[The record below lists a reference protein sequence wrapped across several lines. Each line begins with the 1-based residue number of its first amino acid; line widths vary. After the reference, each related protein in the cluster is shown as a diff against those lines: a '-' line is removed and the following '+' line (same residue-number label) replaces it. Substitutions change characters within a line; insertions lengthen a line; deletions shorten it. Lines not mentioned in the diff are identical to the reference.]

1 MVSAK
6 KKFNFGH
13 KQSRT
18 LSEKVIFTVV
28 FVLFSIYTLIMLYP
42 FMYLILKSLQNSM
55 DYKGVTWNNTG
66 SSVPMFYFK
75 SGLTPSNYWTA
86 LTGMTQQT
94 ANGDVNL
101 LGMFFNSVWYTGAY
115 IVGGVFASALTAYNL
130 AKYKFPCSG
139 LLYGI
144 AIFSMTIPVIGTT
157 GSMYKFIS
165 QIGIYD
171 NPLFVL
177 CTAPAGFGFQFLVL
191 YGFFCNVSWSY
202 AEAVFIDGGGHF
214 TVFFKIMLPQA
225 MPAMT
230 TLGILSFISYWNNYE
245 AVLMYLPSYPTLA
258 SGLYVLEQTY
268 TDNRP
273 AYLAGLVVMTVPVLA
288 LFAVFSNVIMS
299 NMSVGGLKG

>member
-1 MVSAK
+1 MISAK

-18 LSEKVIFTVV
+18 LSEKIIFSIVFVV
-28 FVLFSIYTLIMLYP
+28 FLLYAVVMLYP
-42 FMYLILKSLQNSM
+42 FLYLILKSLQASV
-55 DYKGVTWNNTG
+55 DYKGVTWNG
-66 SSVPMFYFK
+66 SGSVPMFYYK
-75 SGLTPSNYWTA
+75 SGLAPENFITA
-86 LTGMTQQT
+86 FTGMKQET
-94 ANGDVNL
+94 ANGPVNL
-101 LGMFFNSVWYTGAY
+101 LGMFANSIWYTGAY
-115 IVGGVFASALTAYNL
+115 VVGGVLASAFTAYNF
-130 AKYKFPCSG
+130 AKYKFPCRG

-165 QIGIYD
+165 AIGIYD

-258 SGLYVLEQTY
+258 SGLYVLEQIY
-268 TDNRP
+268 VSDRP
-273 AYLAGLVVMTVPVLA
+273 VYLAGLVIMTVPVLV
-288 LFAVFSNVIMS
+288 LFAIFSDVIMS